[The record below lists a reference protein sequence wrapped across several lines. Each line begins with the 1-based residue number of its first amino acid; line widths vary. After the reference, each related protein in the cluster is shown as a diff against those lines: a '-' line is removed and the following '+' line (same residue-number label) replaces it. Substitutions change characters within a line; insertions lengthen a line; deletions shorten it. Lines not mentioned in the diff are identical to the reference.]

1 MIPIIVFSLLL
12 ILLIVFCVLSAKNWH
27 WSNIVFLILCY
38 LAGVAACVGLA
49 DVLDKRTK
57 ALALV
62 KKTEMEAVGLRIDSD
77 NDGIDD
83 AIDAEIGDDRSN
95 GPDADNDGIS
105 DSKAR
110 LALANQA
117 KYAVFGNPNS
127 LSYSP
132 NSLRGLNDR
141 YDLEI
146 YGRGRV
152 WQKCVPTEQQGDI
165 RVVQLDVPRTT
176 ADFDEKVKRN
186 LMLLGAELYVFRDFP
201 MELNGKEVKVPSQ
214 FIGSMQVI
222 AETPESFTLEPN
234 FILSQSAFE
243 IDAETTWTL
252 YQKMPSDRHDVFKS
266 LVDGFDPSS
275 DELEDSQITE
285 YREELEKLLPAVRL
299 GFEIESSDNEIASKA
314 EKAYEQ
320 YIDYICFDGMSIN
333 RINEWITAHAA
344 QRKSGDF
351 VCNDEDKF
359 TKYQFTA
366 DCDEGFVVD
375 GEKVET
381 IYDADAYQ
389 GGYQPDG
396 RVVDRSLQNEGQE
409 DVRFKEKDV
418 VLVAEGYTL
427 EGQPPVKS
435 FKDRG
440 FPVDDLGKV
449 FVRGLHDFPQLLI
462 DYRQET
468 EDLIVGSTKI
478 QMRLAIARKNLESI
492 TEQTNLR
499 DDIIAKLKEDKQ
511 NLEQDLATASKGVA
525 SRQEEI
531 AALLDKIAKLE
542 TDIRNKRA
550 VSR

>member
-62 KKTEMEAVGLRIDSD
+62 EKTEMEAFGLRIDSD

-95 GPDADNDGIS
+95 GPDNDNDGIS
-105 DSKAR
+105 DSKAN
-110 LALANQA
+110 LALVNQA
-117 KYAVFGNPNS
+117 EYVVYGAPNS

-132 NSLRGLNDR
+132 NSLRGLSER

-152 WQKCVPTEQQGDI
+152 WQKCVPGAEGNF
-165 RVVQLDVPRTT
+165 RVVQLAVPRAENALT
-176 ADFDEKVKRN
+176 
-186 LMLLGAELYVFRDFP
+186 LIGSELYVFRDSAIEFD
-201 MELNGKEVKVPSQ
+201 GQEVKVPTQ
-214 FIGSMQVI
+214 FIGSMLVI
-222 AETPESFTLEPN
+222 AETPENLTLEPS

-243 IDAETTWTL
+243 IKEGVTWTL

-266 LVDGFDPSS
+266 LVDSFDPTS
-275 DELEDSQITE
+275 DELQNSQITE
-285 YREELEKLLPAVRL
+285 YREELEKLLPAIQL
-299 GFEIESSDNEIASKA
+299 GFEIESADNEIASNA
-314 EKAYEQ
+314 EKAYER
-320 YIDYICFDGMSIN
+320 YIDHICFDGMSIA
-333 RINEWITAHAA
+333 RIDKWIDPKDGTPP

-351 VCNDEDKF
+351 VCDDENIF

-366 DCDEGFVVD
+366 DCDEAFVVD
-375 GEKVET
+375 ADKTKT

-389 GGYQPDG
+389 GAYQPDG

-409 DVRFKEKDV
+409 DVRFKEGDV
-418 VLVAEGYTL
+418 VLIAEGYTL
-427 EGQPPVKS
+427 EGQEPVKS
-435 FKDRG
+435 FIERG
-440 FPVDDLGKV
+440 LPVKPLGTV

-462 DYRQET
+462 DYSQET
-468 EDLIVGSTKI
+468 DDLVVATAKA
-478 QMRLAIARKNLESI
+478 QARLAIAEKNLGSI
-492 TEQTNLR
+492 TEQTNVR
-499 DDIIAKLKEDKQ
+499 DDIIAKLKDDKQ
-511 NLEQDLATASKGVA
+511 NLQRDLATVTEGVA
-525 SRQEEI
+525 RRQQQVIELQE
-531 AALLDKIAKLE
+531 KIAKLE
-542 TDIRNKRA
+542 TAIRNKRA

>member
-62 KKTEMEAVGLRIDSD
+62 KETEMEAVGLGIDSD

-83 AIDAEIGDDRSN
+83 AIDADIAGN
-95 GPDADNDGIS
+95 GPDNDKDGIS

-117 KYAVFGNPNS
+117 KYAVFGAPNS
-127 LSYSP
+127 LSFSP
-132 NSLRGLNDR
+132 NSLLGLRGR
-141 YDLEI
+141 YNLET

-152 WQKCVPTEQQGDI
+152 WEKCVPSAEGNN
-165 RVVQLDVPRTT
+165 RVVQLATPRSEDALT
-176 ADFDEKVKRN
+176 
-186 LMLLGAELYVFRDFP
+186 LIGSELHVFRDTA
-201 MELNGKEVKVPSQ
+201 MEFDGKEVKVPTR

-222 AETPESFTLEPN
+222 AETPENLTLESTFTL
-234 FILSQSAFE
+234 SQKDFDQIE
-243 IDAETTWTL
+243 ETTTWTL

-275 DELEDSQITE
+275 DELQNSQITE
-285 YREELEKLLPAVRL
+285 YREELEKLLPAVQL
-299 GFEIESSDNEIASKA
+299 GFEIESTDNEIASKA
-314 EKAYEQ
+314 EKDYER
-320 YIDYICFDGMSIN
+320 YIDHICFDGMSIA
-333 RINEWITAHAA
+333 RIDKWIDPKDEPAP

-366 DCDEGFVVD
+366 DCDEAFVVD
-375 GEKVET
+375 GEKVKT

-389 GGYQPDG
+389 GTYQPDG
-396 RVVDRSLQNEGQE
+396 RVVDSSLQNEGQE
-409 DVRFKEKDV
+409 DVRFKEGDV
-418 VLVAEGYTL
+418 VLIAEGYTL
-427 EGQPPVKS
+427 EGQPLAK
-435 FKDRG
+435 FGDRG
-440 FPVDDLGKV
+440 FPVNNLGEV

-462 DYRQET
+462 DYRRET
-468 EDLIVGSTKI
+468 DDLVTDSAKAEA
-478 QMRLAIARKNLESI
+478 RLAVARKNLESI

-511 NLEQDLATASKGVA
+511 NLELDLETVSEGVA
-525 SRQEEI
+525 SRQKEI
-531 AALLDKIAKLE
+531 AGLREKIAKLE
-542 TDIRNKRA
+542 TAIRNKRA

>member
-83 AIDAEIGDDRSN
+83 AIDADIAGN
-95 GPDADNDGIS
+95 GPDNDKDGVS

-117 KYAVFGNPNS
+117 KYAVFGTPNS

-132 NSLRGLNDR
+132 NSLRGLNER
-141 YDLEI
+141 YNFEI

-152 WQKCVPTEQQGDI
+152 WQKCVPSAEGNN
-165 RVVQLDVPRTT
+165 RVVQLATPRSEDALT
-176 ADFDEKVKRN
+176 
-186 LMLLGAELYVFRDFP
+186 LIGSELHVFRDTA
-201 MELNGKEVKVPSQ
+201 MEFDGKEVKVPTR

-222 AETPESFTLEPN
+222 AETPENLTLESTFTL
-234 FILSQSAFE
+234 SQKDFDQIE
-243 IDAETTWTL
+243 ETTTWTL

-299 GFEIESSDNEIASKA
+299 EFEIESSDNEIASNA

-389 GGYQPDG
+389 GAYQPDG

-409 DVRFKEKDV
+409 DVRFKEGDV

-468 EDLIVGSTKI
+468 DDLIVGSTKI
-478 QMRLAIARKNLESI
+478 KMRLAIARKNLESI